1 MSEFVKDPAN
11 PTDAELAAAIER
23 GLADGSLITA
33 EDFLARVACTCE
45 VPPTEPGNAMIMDRN
60 CPVHGTQA

>member
-23 GLADGSLITA
+23 GLANGTLIDA
-33 EDFLARVACTCE
+33 ADFFAKLCTCE